1 MGNSGSLHK
10 DSFLFKQTGEEIQKI
25 LSEAESSERYTKTE
39 KKSVAKIDGIEDD
52 VQGLMNDINS
62 VKDTLSATT
71 DIIFKDKDTYA
82 LKKNFFT
89 TDKSYLLPV
98 DKYYKQI
105 SNIFE
110 IDNTQ
115 VSIISEENKQSEAT
129 IAIGNESVLYHV
141 TADNLVYLNLTH
153 DSTALT
159 NGLEYVIHCD
169 NSAGVQISTA
179 NMLIMDSLGKN
190 ISTETFMVQPR
201 SCIAFLYEDG
211 AFKLYEQSIVAI
223 SDGLHTVR
231 FPSFAEDTSFG
242 DMIFHNADEF
252 EQGISLTHEW
262 DGTTLTVTSASGKS
276 SANLKGEQ
284 GYSPE
289 IITEQHATG
298 ATIGLKDEN
307 GVVHAVTLKNG
318 KDGTSPTILPIADTE
333 GRTGVSVGGVEIW
346 SGLDG
351 KHGYTP
357 VMGVDYWTDEE
368 QAKIKAD
375 NVAFIISELAKRG
388 QVKTEFANSI
398 NECTDT
404 TKLYVLP
411 DGYIYAYMKKTEMK
425 NPINQ
430 IECSQ
435 NADGSQYYGTNGE
448 KGYKPGYRISSSSGT
463 ETAAG
468 SYACTGFIPCT
479 ATDIIRT
486 KNVSFNAQTNSNLTF
501 FDENYTHLGY
511 INGNNANDDL
521 FSIVNSD
528 GNIEGAI
535 CDATC
540 STITEEEMS
549 KIRYIRISALAFSI
563 TPDDGNTGNDA
574 IITINEPIES
584 YVVTEEVWHNTEIY
598 FVAGKYDDDIVDL
611 KERISILEAGGT
623 EDVKSYV
630 QEEAQ
635 RVAANVYSHQNA
647 NTFTFMAISDAHYL
661 AADSNIVTGN
671 IHAGQGMDLVRKH
684 VNVDFAVCLGDNG
697 CGSSVVGS
705 EHRATI
711 EKGLAEIRALNSC
724 IDSAFRDI
732 PNFRSVGNHDSLV
745 YNYTFNN
752 NDYLDASELFP
763 LYGAYNRGAIFQN
776 GEKERGYC
784 YRDFDDWKL
793 RVICMNTSDIQDLE
807 INDKTRPI
815 CVSATQGQW
824 FAETLDM
831 SAKSDVAEW
840 SILILSHAPLDWGK
854 ACIYLCDILKAYVEG
869 GTCNAVTHDG
879 VTITY
884 DYAGKNAATIIGN
897 LHGHNHNFKVDYLR
911 KLVDGSTTTTEPI
924 TVQRFCIP
932 NACFERTNER
942 GENGLESGSD
952 GVFDIEY
959 GEAISYEK
967 TAGTAKDT
975 AFCVVT
981 IDTAA
986 RKIYAHAYGAGYD
999 RVIDY

>member
-1 MGNSGSLHK
+1 MAKQDNDIGLVLYDEFDRHQNNTDENSLHVSLEEKKAWNDKVKADTFSAHK
-10 DSFLFKQTGEEIQKI
+10 DKLVLDHPDESVTNAKIADKAVGKSKLDDELMAELDAHQKHTSSKKNPHETTKEQIGLGNVRNVEQASLTDFKNHKGGKI
-25 LSEAESSERYTKTE
+25 LDHPDGSVTLPKLGEDVRSELSKKGKSAYEIAVNNGYEGTEAEW
-39 KKSVAKIDGIEDD
+39 
-52 VQGLMNDINS
+52 L
-62 VKDTLSATT
+62 
-71 DIIFKDKDTYA
+71 
-82 LKKNFFT
+82 
-89 TDKSYLLPV
+89 
-98 DKYYKQI
+98 
-105 SNIFE
+105 
-110 IDNTQ
+110 
-115 VSIISEENKQSEAT
+115 
-129 IAIGNESVLYHV
+129 ESL
-141 TADNLVYLNLTH
+141 
-153 DSTALT
+153 
-159 NGLEYVIHCD
+159 
-169 NSAGVQISTA
+169 
-179 NMLIMDSLGKN
+179 
-190 ISTETFMVQPR
+190 R
-201 SCIAFLYEDG
+201 
-211 AFKLYEQSIVAI
+211 
-223 SDGLHTVR
+223 
-231 FPSFAEDTSFG
+231 G
-242 DMIFHNADEF
+242 DHGF
-252 EQGISLTHEW
+252 
-262 DGTTLTVTSASGKS
+262 
-276 SANLKGEQ
+276 
-284 GYSPE
+284 SPE
-289 IITEQHATG
+289 ITTEQHATG

-307 GVVHAVTLKNG
+307 GVVHVITLKNG
-318 KDGTSPTILPIADTE
+318 KDGTSPMVLPIADTE
-333 GRTGVSVGGVEIW
+333 GRTGVSIDGVEIW

-351 KHGYTP
+351 KDGEQGIQGEKGEQGIQGPQGEQGAQGIQGEAGKDGYTP

-368 QAKIKAD
+368 QAEMKS
-375 NVAFIISELAKRG
+375 FITSELAKYE
-388 QVKTEFANSI
+388 QVKLKYVSSKE
-398 NECTDT
+398 ECKDT
-404 TKLYVLP
+404 SLFYVLP
-411 DGYIYAYMKKTEMK
+411 DGKIYAYTTKTETK
-425 NPINQ
+425 YPINQ
-430 IECSQ
+430 IS
-435 NADGSQYYGTNGE
+435 NSITSSKTPYVGDNGE
-448 KGYKPGYRISSSSGT
+448 DGYRVNYRLNSTGDEKSQSG
-463 ETAAG
+463 
-468 SYACTGFIPCT
+468 YAVTGFIKCGIDDT
-479 ATDIIRT
+479 IRS
-486 KNVSFNAQTNSNLTF
+486 KNIEFNDSSNSSIQF
-501 FDENYTHLGY
+501 FDEQFNYLSL
-511 INGNNANDDL
+511 INGVSATASFKAIINSAGNL
-521 FSIVNSD
+521 EGSISQ
-528 GNIEGAI
+528 
-535 CDATC
+535 
-540 STITEEEMS
+540 TINVLTEEQ
-549 KIRYIRISALAFSI
+549 KAKLYYIRVVGLTFSI
-563 TPDDGNTGNDA
+563 TPNDGDTSNDA
-574 IITINEPIES
+574 IITINETTEP
-584 YVVTEEVWHNTEIY
+584 YAVTEEGWYSTGVS
-598 FVAGKYDDDIVDL
+598 FVADKYSDEINAL

-623 EDVKSYV
+623 EDVESYV

-763 LYGAYNRGAIFQN
+763 LYGAYNRGAIFQD
-776 GEKERGYC
+776 GERTRGYC

-999 RVIDY
+999 REIDY